1 MQNNMNNFLMNEPLK
16 MSDHS
21 SADNSD
27 DYLFYKKRFN
37 EQFPTFPIK
46 KYSIELG
53 IYNRFPW
60 NFVKQKPILYFLRF
74 RFTNLL

>member
-27 DYLFYKKRFN
+27 DYLFYKK
-37 EQFPTFPIK
+37 K
-46 KYSIELG
+46 GLMS
-53 IYNRFPW
+53 
-60 NFVKQKPILYFLRF
+60 NFQHSL
-74 RFTNLL
+74 